1 MVDKWDNSTSAD
13 LPHSK
18 EPTVHAHSRDFR
30 FGSFA
35 TDVAYLALPVQ
46 VRFAPQATD
55 VLRCRE
61 MTRWAKRVILQRRE
75 TASLSASPT
84 MKNVT
89 DLAIVA

>member
-1 MVDKWDNSTSAD
+1 
-13 LPHSK
+13 
-18 EPTVHAHSRDFR
+18 
-30 FGSFA
+30 
-35 TDVAYLALPVQ
+35 
-46 VRFAPQATD
+46 